1 LVLIESIASVTF
13 RKESVMTTSARV
25 SSLATIFLGLLA
37 ALPARAAD
45 APAVDAKAA
54 FEKLKSLAGEW
65 QSKSDGH
72 GHDQSGKILYKVT
85 ANGSVVMETYF
96 PGSDH
101 EMISMYHLDGDDLRM
116 THYCAAK
123 NQPRMHLDKK
133 ASKPDDLKFVF
144 DGGTN
149 LDVSKDMHVHG
160 GRIIFIDKGR
170 VETEWDGY
178 MGGKSM
184 GVTKIVLSRP

>member
-1 LVLIESIASVTF
+1 
-13 RKESVMTTSARV
+13 MTTSARV
-25 SSLATIFLGLLA
+25 SCTATVFLGLLA
-37 ALPARAAD
+37 AIPARAAD
-45 APAVDAKAA
+45 TPAVEAKAA

-65 QSKSDGH
+65 QQKSEGQ

-85 ANGSVVMETYF
+85 SNGSVVMETYF

-101 EMISMYHLDGDDLRM
+101 EMISMYHLDGEELRM

-123 NQPRMHLDKK
+123 NQPRMHLDRK

-149 LDVSKDMHVHG
+149 LDPAKDMHVHG
-160 GRIIFIDKGR
+160 GRITFIDKAR

-184 GVTKIVLSRP
+184 GLTKFVLTRP

>member
-1 LVLIESIASVTF
+1 LVLIESIASVTL
-13 RKESVMTTSARV
+13 RKESVMTMSVRV
-25 SSLATIFLGLLA
+25 SCAATIFLGFLA
-37 ALPARAAD
+37 TMPARAAD
-45 APAVDAKAA
+45 APAVEAKAA

-72 GHDQSGKILYKVT
+72 GHDASGKILYKVT
-85 ANGSVVMETYF
+85 SNGSVVMETYF

-101 EMISMYHLDGDDLRM
+101 EMISMYHLDGDELRM
-116 THYCAAK
+116 THYCAAN

-133 ASKPDDLKFVF
+133 ASKPNDLKFVF

-149 LDVSKDMHVHG
+149 LDPSKDMHIHG
-160 GRIIFIDKGR
+160 GRIIFIDKAR

-184 GVTKIVLSRP
+184 GATKFVLTRP